1 MIYFTSDL
9 HLGHANIIK
18 LCNRPFLKL
27 EEMNETLISNW
38 NNRVTNGDTVYIV
51 GDLIFR
57 SSIPPESYLDRLKGK
72 KHLVLGNHDK
82 SWINKIEPSKYFVS
96 VDRMQIVGDGKHK
109 IILCHYPMMSW
120 ESMSKPSYLI
130 FGHIHNNTNA
140 GYWDLLKTMPCALNA
155 GVEIN
160 NYMPVSFDELVV
172 NNEMFRE
179 KTSFKQQ
186 NEIH

>member
-18 LCNRPFLKL
+18 LCNRPFSDLD
-27 EEMNETLISNW
+27 EMNETLISNW
-38 NNRVTNGDTVYIV
+38 NSRVTNGDKVYIV

-57 SSIPPESYLDRLKGK
+57 SSIRPETYLDRLKGK
-72 KHLVLGNHDK
+72 KHLILGNHDK
-82 SWINKIEPSKYFVS
+82 SWINKIDTSKYFIS
-96 VDRMQIVGDGKHK
+96 VGNMQSIGDGKRK

-130 FGHIHNNTNA
+130 FGHMHNNTKAN
-140 GYWDLLKTMPCALNA
+140 YWELLKSMPCALNA

-160 NYMPVSFDELVV
+160 NYVPVSFDELVV
-172 NNEMFRE
+172 NNGLFRE
-179 KTSFKQQ
+179 NMCRRT
-186 NEIH
+186 